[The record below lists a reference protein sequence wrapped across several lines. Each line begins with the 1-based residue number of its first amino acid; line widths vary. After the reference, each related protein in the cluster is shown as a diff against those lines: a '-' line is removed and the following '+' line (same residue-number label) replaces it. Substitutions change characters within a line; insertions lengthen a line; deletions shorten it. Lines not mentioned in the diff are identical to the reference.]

1 MLSQAIR
8 KFYVKEADLEKAVR
22 RGKQYLGD
30 GKYLHARKSG
40 RNINWSVTSDE
51 SGSKVLGSGSE
62 FV

>member
-1 MLSQAIR
+1 MLSQAIK
-8 KFYVKEADLEKAVR
+8 KFYVKEADLDKAVS
-22 RGKQYLGD
+22 RGKHYLGN

-51 SGSKVLGSGSE
+51 AGSKVLGKGSE